1 MRQDGT
7 RTQFQFYVPRLCEDS
22 YWINYGFL
30 QNAIIYNRKEV
41 LIMDYDE
48 AWNRLLEN
56 DIATQ
61 EELELVTA
69 INGEN
74 VGTLTDILYVR
85 TGSRDFN
92 DI

>member
-1 MRQDGT
+1 
-7 RTQFQFYVPRLCEDS
+7 
-22 YWINYGFL
+22 
-30 QNAIIYNRKEV
+30 
-41 LIMDYDE
+41 MDYDE